1 MIQMRMRYDDGTD
14 PKLLLTIQT
23 DRDRAG
29 VNRQRVVDQIGR
41 QQLNPP
47 IRRAWDNPEF
57 HYCNWERNGAI
68 GLIRG

>member
-1 MIQMRMRYDDGTD
+1 MVQMRGTDDDGTD
-14 PKLLLTIQT
+14 PKLLLHWLA

-47 IRRAWDNPEF
+47 IHRAWDYPEF
-57 HYCNWERNGAI
+57 HCCN
-68 GLIRG
+68 